1 MKLEYR
7 LMLGVA
13 IFLGGTGA
21 VYEGLIETRSE
32 VAGTVMLVFGGAA
45 YAILFGYILLQYLRR
60 HRIPR
65 PEDRHDAKSEDGAGE
80 VAFFPSASVW
90 PAAMG
95 LGFVL
100 LGVGLVYGVWYW
112 VIGGIIM
119 VGAIIG
125 FSVEAEARD

>member
-1 MKLEYR
+1 VWGRTAFVIPGRRNTPLTTP
-7 LMLGVA
+7 A
-13 IFLGGTGA
+13 IGRATLCPA
-21 VYEGLIETRSE
+21 S
-32 VAGTVMLVFGGAA
+32 
-45 YAILFGYILLQYLRR
+45 Q
-60 HRIPR
+60 
-65 PEDRHDAKSEDGAGE
+65 E

-112 VIGGIIM
+112 VIGGIIF